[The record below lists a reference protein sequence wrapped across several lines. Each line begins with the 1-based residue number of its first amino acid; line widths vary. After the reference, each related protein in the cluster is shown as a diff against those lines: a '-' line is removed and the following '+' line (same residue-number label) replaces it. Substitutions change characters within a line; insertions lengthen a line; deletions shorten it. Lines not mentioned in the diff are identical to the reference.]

1 MRHTLP
7 PLSSLRAF
15 EAVVRLGSVGAA
27 AAELGRTHGAVSKQI
42 RALQEHAGAP
52 LFDKVG
58 TGLAANAAGR
68 ALAAATGAA
77 LDGLSEAYGDL
88 QREVRAPGVQVA
100 CSATFAMRWL
110 VPHMAGF
117 SQAHPEIAIRLSM
130 TSAREMRDE
139 KDADLVILW
148 DRSAYP
154 PAAQARAIRLADAA
168 FGVVAAPDYP
178 LTRAADGALEAPR
191 RILHDHTTR
200 AWEAWTSGG
209 GAALRAQGDLSF
221 PHTHLCIEAAVSGLG
236 AALVERRLVAQELA
250 DGRLVAP
257 AGFIPFA
264 DGFAAIPHAT
274 RSMSRPTGLFV
285 DWLKTELGR
294 AA

>member
-1 MRHTLP
+1 L
-7 PLSSLRAF
+7 

-27 AAELGRTHGAVSKQI
+27 AVELGRTHGAVSKQI
-42 RALQEHAGAP
+42 RTLQEHAGVG

-68 ALAAATGAA
+68 ALAAATASA
-77 LDGLSEAYGDL
+77 LDGLSEAYGEL
-88 QREVRAPGVQVA
+88 LRQVRAPAVTVA

-117 SQAHPEIAIRLSM
+117 SQAHPEITIRLSM

-154 PAAQARAIRLADAA
+154 AEAQGRAIRLADAD
-168 FGVVAAPDYP
+168 FGVVVAPGYP
-178 LTRAADGALEAPR
+178 LAWGADGALEVPR
-191 RILHDHTTR
+191 RILHDHTAR
-200 AWEAWTSGG
+200 AWGAWTAGG
-209 GAALRAQGDLSF
+209 GAQVRAGGDISF
-221 PHTHLCIEAAVSGLG
+221 PHTHLCIEAALSGLG
-236 AALVERRLVAQELA
+236 VVLVERRLVAQELA
-250 DGRLVAP
+250 HGRLVAP

-274 RSMSRPTGLFV
+274 RAMTKQTAMFV
-285 DWLKTELGR
+285 DWLKAELG
-294 AA
+294 AQA